1 MTSKGIGLLIFLFST
16 SALAAWNN
24 PHIVAPNSNV
34 YHTAFTGAPKTLDP
48 ARAYSSD
55 EIAIIGQ
62 IYEPPL
68 QYDFL
73 KRPYQLTPLTATALP
88 TVSYQKNDT
97 VYTIAIRPGIY
108 YQSHPCFVPSN
119 LNLSAQQLNSINVIS
134 DFKQTATQELTAD
147 DYVYEIKR
155 LASPKVSSPIFGFM
169 SDQIVGMKE
178 FSKQVSDYIK
188 QHPDQGFI
196 DLRQFDL
203 SGVKIIDRYHYQ
215 ITIKAKY
222 PQFQYW
228 LAMNFFAPIP
238 WQADAFYSQPGLQ
251 DKNITLNWYP
261 VGTGPYMLVENNPN
275 KQMVLLK
282 NPHFHQEFYPGSK
295 DRLPFINKI
304 IFSLDKENIPRW
316 NKFLQGYYDK
326 AGVASDSFDQA
337 IRLDSKGQ
345 PELTQEMRDKGI
357 TLQTEIEPTVFYVGF
372 NMLDPIVG
380 GYSEKQKKLRQAISI
395 AFDYEEFISI
405 FLNGRGVAAM
415 GPIPPGIFGYE
426 SGEKGI
432 NPDVYNWVNGSAQRK
447 SLDEAKKLLA
457 QAGYPNGIDPKTG
470 KRLVLNYDVSMS
482 GGPDDKANFDWLRE
496 QFAKL
501 GIELNIRATLYNRF
515 QDAVRTGKAQIFA
528 WGWHADY
535 PDPENFLFLLYGPN
549 GKAEHGGENASNY
562 ENKQV
567 DRLFEEIRLLPNG
580 PLRQAKIDALVKIA
594 RDDAPWIWGFNPIQF
609 TLSQPWN
616 SPRPAHA
623 VASNTLKYQKI
634 NPQLRDELR
643 AKWNNPVLWPLVAL
657 GLFLLAIFVPLII
670 TYRRRENR
678 PNVKRIK

>member
-1 MTSKGIGLLIFLFST
+1 MNSKGTCLFIIAFSC
-16 SALAAWNN
+16 SAWAAWNN
-24 PHIVAPNSNV
+24 PHPTPPGSNV

-55 EIAIIGQ
+55 EVAIIGQ

-68 QYDFL
+68 QYNFL
-73 KRPYQLTPLTATALP
+73 KRPYQLEALTATALP
-88 TVSYQKNDT
+88 KVSYQAQNT
-97 VYTIAIRPGIY
+97 VYTISLRPGIY
-108 YQSHPCFVPSN
+108 YQPHPCFVASN
-119 LNLSAQQLNSINVIS
+119 LNLSVQQLASIRELA

-155 LASPKVSSPIFGFM
+155 LASPNVSSPIFGFM
-169 SDQIVGMKE
+169 SDYVLGMKE
-178 FSKQVSDYIK
+178 FSQQVATYAK
-188 QHPDQGFI
+188 QHPQETFI
-196 DLRQFDL
+196 DLRKFNL
-203 SGVKIIDRYHYQ
+203 SGVKVIDRYHYQ
-215 ITIKAKY
+215 ITIKGKY
-222 PQFQYW
+222 PQFNYW

-238 WQADAFYSQPGLQ
+238 WQADAFYSQPALQ
-251 DKNITLNWYP
+251 DKNISLDWYP
-261 VGTGPYMLVENNPN
+261 VGTGPYMLTENNPN
-275 KQMVLLK
+275 KQMVLEK
-282 NPHFHQEFYPGSK
+282 NPNFHQEFYPETK
-295 DRLPFINKI
+295 EALPYINKI

-337 IRLDSKGQ
+337 IRLDSKGK
-345 PELTQEMRDKGI
+345 PELTQEMKDKGI
-357 TLQTEIEPTVFYVGF
+357 TLQTEIEPSVFYVGF
-372 NMLDPIVG
+372 NMLDPVVG

-426 SGEKGI
+426 SGEQGI
-432 NPDVYNWVNGSAQRK
+432 NSDVYDWVKGAPQRK
-447 SLDEAKKLLA
+447 SLEIAKKLLVE
-457 QAGYPNGIDPKTG
+457 AGYPNGINPKTG
-470 KRLVLNYDVSMS
+470 KPLILNYDVAMS

-515 QDAVRTGKAQIFA
+515 QDTVRTGKAQIFA

-549 GKAEHGGENASNY
+549 GKVEHGGENATNY

-567 DRLFEEIRLLPNG
+567 DKLFEEIRLLPNG
-580 PLRQAKIDALVKIA
+580 PKRQAKIDQLVKIA
-594 RDDAPWIWGFNPIQF
+594 RDDAPWLWGFHPIMF
-609 TLSQPWN
+609 SLSHQWN
-616 SPRPAHA
+616 IERPAHA
-623 VASNTLKYQKI
+623 VASNTLKYQKL
-634 NPQLRDELR
+634 NPQLRDDLR
-643 AKWNNPVLWPLVAL
+643 AKWNNPVIWPLVIL
-657 GLFLLAIFVPLII
+657 ILFLLAIFVPLLI

-678 PNVKRIK
+678 PNVKRMN